1 MGGSPGSC
9 PLGRSLTPQCGIPG
23 TWLESHYPGDEL
35 HLVSDAECFQ
45 NVLCQGSFHC
55 YDRKVSPKQAL
66 STSPSLPPTR
76 GPQPQ
81 VGVGPEPWGTRRPL
95 MGTGV
100 WGLSSRLLRPS
111 AAWPGPAGFPEGS
124 LPWMSSCG
132 GPSARACGPCNAG
145 PSRSLPSGCTMCWA
159 RCWTLWSSCI
169 G

>member
-1 MGGSPGSC
+1 MGGWGEARGPARC
-9 PLGRSLTPQCGIPG
+9 RSLTPQCGIPG

-66 STSPSLPPTR
+66 STSPSLPPPR

-111 AAWPGPAGFPEGS
+111 AAWPGPAGFPEGPQRSS
-124 LPWMSSCG
+124 LRPLQRGPLSLSPQWMHNVLG
-132 GPSARACGPCNAG
+132 QVLDALEFLHRLNIVH
-145 PSRSLPSGCTMCWA
+145 R
-159 RCWTLWSSCI
+159 
-169 G
+169 